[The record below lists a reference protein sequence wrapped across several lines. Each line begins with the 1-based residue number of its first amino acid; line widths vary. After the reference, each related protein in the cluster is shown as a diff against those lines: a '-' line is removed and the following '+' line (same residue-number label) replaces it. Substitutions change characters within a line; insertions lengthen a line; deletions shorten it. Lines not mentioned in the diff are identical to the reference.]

1 MIIIIYIYDNEDR
14 LISSYF
20 YCIHNLWHARFH
32 WLLWTYS
39 QKQYLFLNRSLN
51 QDTNIL
57 VSLWIRAI
65 FRNIRVYIKIERNKI
80 VEIWL
85 NPSINLYLSYW
96 KRLVIPHRLEHLTK
110 SVEQKTVEYFL
121 RRIDV
126 NTSERIRL
134 IPRLWRLFVYK

>member
-96 KRLVIPHRLEHLTK
+96 KRLVIPHRLGTFDKKCRAKNSRILPPPYRCKHIRTNTFDTEALT
-110 SVEQKTVEYFL
+110 F
-121 RRIDV
+121 IC
-126 NTSERIRL
+126 I
-134 IPRLWRLFVYK
+134 